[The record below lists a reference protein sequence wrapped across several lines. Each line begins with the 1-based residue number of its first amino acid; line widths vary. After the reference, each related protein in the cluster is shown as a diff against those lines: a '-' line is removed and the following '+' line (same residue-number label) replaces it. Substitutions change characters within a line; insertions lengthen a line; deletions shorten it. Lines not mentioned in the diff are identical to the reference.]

1 MPVNIVN
8 HHMDLATF
16 FPRYDQDVG
25 LVTLYFP
32 IDLAAAT
39 QGATLLDN
47 YTLGFRALMRWTY
60 YTCTLATTTAGA
72 GADLVLGVDGVAV
85 PTAALSLTTAGC
97 GQGDTGSGS
106 VLTTTIDPDTVL
118 SLTST
123 LTGNAFLDG
132 IIALEWTFY
141 NLDLRDVLATLG
153 MMAQQA

>member
-1 MPVNIVN
+1 
-8 HHMDLATF
+8 MDLATF
-16 FPRYDQDVG
+16 FPLYDANVG

-39 QGATLLDN
+39 QGAVLLNN
-47 YTLGFRALMRWTY
+47 YRLGFRALMRWTY

-72 GADLVLGVDGVAV
+72 GADLVFGVDGVPVPAAV
-85 PTAALSLTTAGC
+85 LSLTTAGC
-97 GQGDTGSGS
+97 GQGDTGGGGI
-106 VLTTTIDPDTVL
+106 LPGTIDPDTVL

-132 IIALEWTFY
+132 IIALELTFY